1 MEVNQKDQDVLLVNE
16 NGDTKL
22 NVVAGLGEDGKPK
35 VVPPK
40 NENEPNFMRLDKQGN
55 VLDNF
60 MANFV
65 RQYKEPTH
73 FGFFKVSADQVENS
87 SIVMQEMLKD
97 PNNPSNKSMLDSYRV
112 LPEDF
117 IQKEANQE
125 QVSPHQENTKP
136 EFKPLDESRI
146 DWNQLERLGVTRETL
161 EKNGSLEAMLN
172 WKKSPE
178 LIPITPK
185 FDDITLRTEARL
197 SFRETADGH
206 ITVGIHAIRKE
217 PELDRPFFNVRLS
230 NEDKQNLLNTGN
242 AGRLIKIEPIK
253 GQPIS
258 AYVSVDK
265 LTNELVACR
274 ADKIRIPAEIKGI
287 KLDDNQKQKLSG
299 GQTIY
304 LENMISKNG
313 KNFNATLQ
321 VNADKRGIEFRFDE
335 TQKQNHSNTQS
346 KTFSIP
352 EKIGGVELS
361 FKQQNN
367 LKNGDAIYIKGLKDK
382 LGQEY
387 NAYVRVNS
395 TYQKLDFFKWNPDK
409 SKSKDITSLQ
419 KEEIKQNK
427 EEPKKSKGMKL

>member
-16 NGDTKL
+16 NGGTKL
-22 NVVAGLGEDGKPK
+22 NVVAGLGEDGKPR

-97 PNNPSNKSMLDSYRV
+97 PDNPSNKSMLDSYRV
-112 LPEDF
+112 LPEEF
-117 IQKEANQE
+117 TKKEANQE

-197 SFRETADGH
+197 SFRGTADGR

-258 AYVSVDK
+258 AYVSVDR

-287 KLDDNQKQKLSG
+287 KLDENQKQKLSG
-299 GQTIY
+299 GQAIY

-352 EKIGGVELS
+352 EKIGGVVLS
-361 FKQQNN
+361 DKQQST

-395 TYQKLDFFKWNPDK
+395 TDQKLDFFKWNPDK
-409 SKSKDITSLQ
+409 SKSKDITPLQ

>member
-22 NVVAGLGEDGKPK
+22 NVVAGLGEDGKPR

-97 PNNPSNKSMLDSYRV
+97 PDNPSNKSMLDSYRI

-117 IQKEANQE
+117 TKKEANQE

-136 EFKPLDESRI
+136 EFKPIDESRI

-197 SFRETADGH
+197 SFRETEDGR

-217 PELDRPFFNVRLS
+217 PELDRPFFNIRLS

-287 KLDDNQKQKLSG
+287 KLDDNQKQKLSEG
-299 GQTIY
+299 RAIY

-346 KTFSIP
+346 KDFSITK
-352 EKIGGVELS
+352 KIGGVELS
-361 FKQQNN
+361 EKQQST

-395 TYQKLDFFKWNPDK
+395 TDQKLDFFKWNPDK
-409 SKSKDITSLQ
+409 SKSKDITPLQ

>member
-16 NGDTKL
+16 NGGTKL
-22 NVVAGLGEDGKPK
+22 NVVAGLGEDGKLK

-40 NENEPNFMRLDKQGN
+40 NENEPNFMKLDKQGN

-65 RQYKEPTH
+65 MQYKEPTH

-112 LPEDF
+112 LPEDI

-146 DWNQLERLGVTRETL
+146 DWTQLERLGVTRETL

-178 LIPITPK
+178 LISITPK

-197 SFRETADGH
+197 SFRETEDGR

-217 PELDRPFFNVRLS
+217 PELDRPLFNVRLS

-287 KLDDNQKQKLSG
+287 KLDDNQKQKLSEG
-299 GQTIY
+299 RAIY

-346 KTFSIP
+346 KDFSIP
-352 EKIGGVELS
+352 KKIGGVELS
-361 FKQQNN
+361 EKQQST

-395 TYQKLDFFKWNPDK
+395 TDQKLDFFKWNPDK
-409 SKSKDITSLQ
+409 SKSKDITPLQ
-419 KEEIKQNK
+419 KEEVKQNK

>member
-22 NVVAGLGEDGKPK
+22 NVVAGLGEDGMLK

-40 NENEPNFMRLDKQGN
+40 NENETSFMKLDKQGN

-60 MANFV
+60 MANFAM
-65 RQYKEPTH
+65 QYKEPSH
-73 FGFFKVSADQVENS
+73 FRFFKVSANQVENS

-97 PNNPSNKSMLDSYRV
+97 PDNPSNKSMLDSYRV

-117 IQKEANQE
+117 TQKEANQE
-125 QVSPHQENTKP
+125 QFSLHQENTKP

-146 DWNQLERLGVTRETL
+146 DWNQLERLGVTRESL
-161 EKNGSLEAMLN
+161 EKSGSLEAMLN

-197 SFRETADGH
+197 SFRETADGR

-258 AYVSVDK
+258 AYVSVDR
-265 LTNELVACR
+265 LTNEIVAYR
-274 ADKIRIPAEIKGI
+274 ADKIRIPTEIKGI
-287 KLDDNQKQKLSG
+287 KLDVNQKQKLSE
-299 GQTIY
+299 GQAIY

-335 TQKQNHSNTQS
+335 TQKQNHSNTQN
-346 KTFSIP
+346 KAFSIP
-352 EKIGGVELS
+352 EKIGGVVLS
-361 FKQQNN
+361 DKQQSS

-382 LGQEY
+382 IGQEY

-395 TYQKLDFFKWNPDK
+395 TGQKLDFFKWNPDK
-409 SKSKDITSLQ
+409 SKSKDISQLQ

-427 EEPKKSKGMKL
+427 EESKKSKGIKQ

>member
-16 NGDTKL
+16 NGGTKL
-22 NVVAGLGEDGKPK
+22 NVVAGLGEDGKPR

-97 PNNPSNKSMLDSYRV
+97 PDNPSNKSMLDSYRV
-112 LPEDF
+112 LPEEF
-117 IQKEANQE
+117 TKKEANQE

-197 SFRETADGH
+197 SFRETADGR

-258 AYVSVDK
+258 AYVSVDR

-287 KLDDNQKQKLSG
+287 KLDENQKQKLSG
-299 GQTIY
+299 GQAIY

-352 EKIGGVELS
+352 EKIGGVVLS
-361 FKQQNN
+361 DKQQST

-395 TYQKLDFFKWNPDK
+395 TDQKLDFFKWNPDK
-409 SKSKDITSLQ
+409 SKSKDITPLQ

>member
-1 MEVNQKDQDVLLVNE
+1 MVNE
-16 NGDTKL
+16 TGNTNL
-22 NVVAGLGEDGKPK
+22 NVVAGLGEDGKPMI
-35 VVPPK
+35 VPPK

-97 PNNPSNKSMLDSYRV
+97 PDNPSNKSMLDSYRV

-125 QVSPHQENTKP
+125 EVSPHQENTKP

-146 DWNQLERLGVTRETL
+146 DWNQLERLGVTRDTL

-258 AYVSVDK
+258 AYVSVDR

-287 KLDDNQKQKLSG
+287 KLDDNQKQKLSEG
-299 GQTIY
+299 RAIY

-352 EKIGGVELS
+352 EKIGGVVLS
-361 FKQQNN
+361 DKQQST

-395 TYQKLDFFKWNPDK
+395 TDQKLDFFKWNPDK

>member
-35 VVPPK
+35 VVSPK

-73 FGFFKVSADQVENS
+73 FGFFKVSADQVENN

-117 IQKEANQE
+117 TQKEANQE

-197 SFRETADGH
+197 SFREMADGR

-258 AYVSVDK
+258 AYASVDR

-287 KLDDNQKQKLSG
+287 KLDDNQKQKLSE
-299 GQTIY
+299 GQAIY

-335 TQKQNHSNTQS
+335 TQKQNHSHTQS
-346 KTFSIP
+346 KAFSIP
-352 EKIGGVELS
+352 EKIGGVALS
-361 FKQQNN
+361 DKQQST

-395 TYQKLDFFKWNPDK
+395 TEQKLDFFKWNPGK
-409 SKSKDITSLQ
+409 SKSKDITPLQ
-419 KEEIKQNK
+419 KDEINQNK

>member
-16 NGDTKL
+16 NGGTKL
-22 NVVAGLGEDGKPK
+22 NVVAGLDEDGKPK

-40 NENEPNFMRLDKQGN
+40 NENEPNFMKLDKQGN

-65 RQYKEPTH
+65 LQYKEPTH

-97 PNNPSNKSMLDSYRV
+97 PDNPSNKNMLDSYRV
-112 LPEDF
+112 LPDDF

-125 QVSPHQENTKP
+125 QVSPHQENAKP
-136 EFKPLDESRI
+136 EFKPMDDSRI
-146 DWNQLERLGVTRETL
+146 DWTQLERLGVTRETL

-197 SFRETADGH
+197 SFREAADGR
-206 ITVGIHAIRKE
+206 ITVVIHAIRKE
-217 PELDRPFFNVRLS
+217 PELDRPFFNIRLS
-230 NEDKQNLLNTGN
+230 NEDKQNLQNTGN

-258 AYVSVDK
+258 AYVSIDK

-287 KLDDNQKQKLSG
+287 KLSENQKQKLSEG
-299 GQTIY
+299 HAIY
-304 LENMISKNG
+304 LEDMISKNG

-335 TQKQNHSNTQS
+335 TQKQNHSHNQS
-346 KTFSIP
+346 KAFSIP
-352 EKIGGVELS
+352 EKIGGVVLS
-361 FKQQNN
+361 DKQQST
-367 LKNGDAIYIKGLKDK
+367 LKNGDAVYIKGLKDK
-382 LGQEY
+382 LGKEY
-387 NAYVRVNS
+387 NAYVRMNS
-395 TYQKLDFFKWNPDK
+395 NEQKLDFFKWNPDK
-409 SKSKDITSLQ
+409 SKSKDITPLQ

>member
-22 NVVAGLGEDGKPK
+22 NVVAGLGEDGKPR

-60 MANFV
+60 MTNFV

-97 PNNPSNKSMLDSYRV
+97 PDNPSNKSMLDSYRV

-117 IQKEANQE
+117 TQKETNQE
-125 QVSPHQENTKP
+125 HVSPHQENTKP

-146 DWNQLERLGVTRETL
+146 DWNQLERLGVTRDTL

-172 WKKSPE
+172 WKKTPE

-197 SFRETADGH
+197 SFREMADGR

-287 KLDDNQKQKLSG
+287 KLDDNQKQKLSE
-299 GQTIY
+299 GQAIY

-335 TQKQNHSNTQS
+335 TQKQNHTNTQS
-346 KTFSIP
+346 KDFSIP
-352 EKIGGVELS
+352 KKIGGVELS
-361 FKQQNN
+361 EKQQST

-395 TYQKLDFFKWNPDK
+395 TDQKLDFFKWNPDK
-409 SKSKDITSLQ
+409 SKSKDITPLQ

>member
-1 MEVNQKDQDVLLVNE
+1 MEVNQKDQDVLMVNE

-22 NVVAGLGEDGKPK
+22 NVVAGLGEDGKPM

-40 NENEPNFMRLDKQGN
+40 NESESNFMRLDKQGN

-65 RQYKEPTH
+65 RQYKKPTH

-117 IQKEANQE
+117 TKKGANQE
-125 QVSPHQENTKP
+125 QVSPHQESTKP

-197 SFRETADGH
+197 SFRETADGR
-206 ITVGIHAIRKE
+206 ITVSIHAIRKE

-258 AYVSVDK
+258 AYVSVDR

-287 KLDDNQKQKLSG
+287 KLDENQKQKLSEG
-299 GQTIY
+299 RAIY

-313 KNFNATLQ
+313 KSFNATLQ

-346 KTFSIP
+346 KDFSIP
-352 EKIGGVELS
+352 KKIGGVVLS
-361 FKQQNN
+361 DKQQST

-395 TYQKLDFFKWNPDK
+395 TEHKLDFFKWNPEK
-409 SKSKDITSLQ
+409 SKSKDITPLQ

>member
-22 NVVAGLGEDGKPK
+22 NVIAGLGKDGKLK

-40 NENEPNFMRLDKQGN
+40 NENESNFMKLDKQGN

-60 MANFV
+60 MSNFV
-65 RQYKEPTH
+65 MQYKEPTR
-73 FGFFKVSADQVENS
+73 FGFFKVSAGQVENN
-87 SIVMQEMLKD
+87 SIVMQEMLNN

-125 QVSPHQENTKP
+125 QVSPHQENAKP
-136 EFKPLDESRI
+136 EFKPIDESRI
-146 DWNQLERLGVTRETL
+146 NWNQLERLGVTRETL

-197 SFRETADGH
+197 SFHETADGR

-217 PELDRPFFNVRLS
+217 PDLDRPFFNVRLS

-274 ADKIRIPAEIKGI
+274 ADKILIPAEIKGT
-287 KLDDNQKQKLSG
+287 KLDDNQKQKLS
-299 GQTIY
+299 
-304 LENMISKNG
+304 E
-313 KNFNATLQ
+313 
-321 VNADKRGIEFRFDE
+321 
-335 TQKQNHSNTQS
+335 
-346 KTFSIP
+346 
-352 EKIGGVELS
+352 
-361 FKQQNN
+361 
-367 LKNGDAIYIKGLKDK
+367 
-382 LGQEY
+382 
-387 NAYVRVNS
+387 
-395 TYQKLDFFKWNPDK
+395 
-409 SKSKDITSLQ
+409 
-419 KEEIKQNK
+419 
-427 EEPKKSKGMKL
+427 

>member
-22 NVVAGLGEDGKPK
+22 NVVAGLGEDGKPR

-40 NENEPNFMRLDKQGN
+40 NENEPNFMKLDKQGN

-117 IQKEANQE
+117 TKKEANQE

-136 EFKPLDESRI
+136 EFKPIDESRI

-197 SFRETADGH
+197 SFRKTADGR
-206 ITVGIHAIRKE
+206 ITVSIHAIRKE

-274 ADKIRIPAEIKGI
+274 ADKIRIPAEIKGM
-287 KLDDNQKQKLSG
+287 KLSENQKQKLSE
-299 GQTIY
+299 GQAIY

-321 VNADKRGIEFRFDE
+321 VNADKRGIMFRFDE

-346 KTFSIP
+346 KAFSIT
-352 EKIGGVELS
+352 EKIGGVVLS
-361 FKQQNN
+361 EKQQSI

-395 TYQKLDFFKWNPDK
+395 TEQKLDFFKWNPEK
-409 SKSKDITSLQ
+409 SKSKDITPLQ
-419 KEEIKQNK
+419 KEENKQNK

>member
-22 NVVAGLGEDGKPK
+22 NVVAGLGEDGKLK

-97 PNNPSNKSMLDSYRV
+97 PDNPSNKSMLDSYRV

-117 IQKEANQE
+117 TQKKVNQE

-197 SFRETADGH
+197 SFRETADGP

-287 KLDDNQKQKLSG
+287 KLDDNQKQKLSEG
-299 GQTIY
+299 RAIY

-346 KTFSIP
+346 KDFSLP
-352 EKIGGVELS
+352 KKIGGVELS
-361 FKQQNN
+361 EKQQSN

-395 TYQKLDFFKWNPDK
+395 TDQKLDFFKWNPDK
-409 SKSKDITSLQ
+409 SKSKDITPLQ

>member
-22 NVVAGLGEDGKPK
+22 NVVAGLGEDGNLK

-40 NENEPNFMRLDKQGN
+40 NENEANFMKLDKHGN

-73 FGFFKVSADQVENS
+73 FGFFKVSAGQVENS

-97 PNNPSNKSMLDSYRV
+97 PDNPSNKSMLDSYRV
-112 LPEDF
+112 LPDDY

-146 DWNQLERLGVTRETL
+146 DWNQLERLGVTRDTL
-161 EKNGSLEAMLN
+161 EKNGSLETMLN

-197 SFRETADGH
+197 SFRETADGR

-265 LTNELVACR
+265 LTNELVACQ

-287 KLDDNQKQKLSG
+287 KLSENQKQKLSE
-299 GQTIY
+299 GQAIY
-304 LENMISKNG
+304 LEDMISKNG

-335 TQKQNHSNTQS
+335 TQKQNHSNTQH
-346 KTFSIP
+346 KAFSIP

-361 FKQQNN
+361 LKQQNN
-367 LKNGDAIYIKGLKDK
+367 LKNGDTIYIKGLKDK

-387 NAYVRVNS
+387 NAYVRLNNS
-395 TYQKLDFFKWNPDK
+395 EQKLDFFKWNPEK
-409 SKSKDITSLQ
+409 SKSKDITPLQ

-427 EEPKKSKGMKL
+427 EEPKKSKGIKL

>member
-22 NVVAGLGEDGKPK
+22 NVVAGLGEDGKPR
-35 VVPPK
+35 VVPPR

-73 FGFFKVSADQVENS
+73 FGFFKVSADKVENS

-97 PNNPSNKSMLDSYRV
+97 PDNPSNKSMLDSYRV

-117 IQKEANQE
+117 TQKEANQE
-125 QVSPHQENTKP
+125 QVSQHQENTKQ

-146 DWNQLERLGVTRETL
+146 DWSQLERLGVTRETL

-178 LIPITPK
+178 LISITPK
-185 FDDITLRTEARL
+185 FDEITLRTEARL
-197 SFRETADGH
+197 SFRETADGR

-287 KLDDNQKQKLSG
+287 KLDENQKQKLSEG
-299 GQTIY
+299 RAIY

-346 KTFSIP
+346 KDFSIP
-352 EKIGGVELS
+352 KKIGGVELS
-361 FKQQNN
+361 EKQQST
-367 LKNGDAIYIKGLKDK
+367 LKNGNAIYIKGLKDK

-395 TYQKLDFFKWNPDK
+395 TDQKLDFFKWNPDK
-409 SKSKDITSLQ
+409 SKSKDITPLQ

>member
-16 NGDTKL
+16 NGGTKL
-22 NVVAGLGEDGKPK
+22 NVVAGLDKDGKPK
-35 VVPPK
+35 IVPAK
-40 NENEPNFMRLDKQGN
+40 NENEPIFLKLDKQGN

-60 MANFV
+60 MSNFV
-65 RQYKEPTH
+65 MQYKEPSH
-73 FGFFKVSADQVENS
+73 FGFFIISADQVENS
-87 SIVMQEMLKD
+87 SIVIQEMLKD
-97 PNNPSNKSMLDSYRV
+97 PDNPSNKSMLDSYRV

-125 QVSPHQENTKP
+125 PVSLHQENTKP
-136 EFKPLDESRI
+136 EFKPIDESRI
-146 DWNQLERLGVTRETL
+146 DWSQLERLGVTRETL

-197 SFRETADGH
+197 SFREAADGR
-206 ITVGIHAIRKE
+206 ITVVIHAIRKE
-217 PELDRPFFNVRLS
+217 PELDRPFFNIRLS
-230 NEDKQNLLNTGN
+230 NEDKQNLQNTGN

-258 AYVSVDK
+258 AYVSIDK

-287 KLDDNQKQKLSG
+287 KLDENQKQKLSE
-299 GQTIY
+299 GQAIY

-335 TQKQNHSNTQS
+335 TQKQNHSNNQRKAFTV
-346 KTFSIP
+346 P

-361 FKQQNN
+361 LKQQNN
-367 LKNGDAIYIKGLKDK
+367 LKNGDAVYIKGLKDK
-382 LGQEY
+382 FGKEY

-395 TYQKLDFFKWNPDK
+395 TEQKLDFFKWNPDK
-409 SKSKDITSLQ
+409 SKSKDITPLQ

>member
-22 NVVAGLGEDGKPK
+22 NVVAGLGEDGKPR

-97 PNNPSNKSMLDSYRV
+97 PDNPSNKSMLDSYRV
-112 LPEDF
+112 LPEDI

-185 FDDITLRTEARL
+185 FDDITLRSEARL
-197 SFRETADGH
+197 SFRETEDGR

-258 AYVSVDK
+258 AYVSVDR

-287 KLDDNQKQKLSG
+287 KLGENQKQKLSEG
-299 GQTIY
+299 RAIY

-346 KTFSIP
+346 KDFSMP
-352 EKIGGVELS
+352 KKIGGVELS
-361 FKQQNN
+361 EKQQST

-395 TYQKLDFFKWNPDK
+395 TEQKLDFFKWNPDK
-409 SKSKDITSLQ
+409 SKVKDITPLQ

>member
-22 NVVAGLGEDGKPK
+22 NVVAGLGKDGKLK

-40 NENEPNFMRLDKQGN
+40 NENESNFMKLDKQGN

-60 MANFV
+60 MSNFV
-65 RQYKEPTH
+65 MQYKEPTR
-73 FGFFKVSADQVENS
+73 FGFFKVSAGQVENN

-125 QVSPHQENTKP
+125 QVSPHQENAKP
-136 EFKPLDESRI
+136 EFKPIDESRI
-146 DWNQLERLGVTRETL
+146 NWNQLERLGVTRETL

-197 SFRETADGH
+197 SFHETADGR

-217 PELDRPFFNVRLS
+217 PDLDRPFFNVRLS

-274 ADKIRIPAEIKGI
+274 ADKILIPAEIKGI
-287 KLDDNQKQKLSG
+287 KLDDNQKQKLSE
-299 GQTIY
+299 GQAIY

-321 VNADKRGIEFRFDE
+321 VNADKRGIEFRFDD

-361 FKQQNN
+361 DKQQST
-367 LKNGDAIYIKGLKDK
+367 LKNGDTIYIKGLKDK

-387 NAYVRVNS
+387 NAYVRINS
-395 TYQKLDFFKWNPDK
+395 TEQKLDFFKWNPEK
-409 SKSKDITSLQ
+409 SKSKDITPLQ
-419 KEEIKQNK
+419 KDENKQNK
-427 EEPKKSKGMKL
+427 EELKKSKGIKL

>member
-22 NVVAGLGEDGKPK
+22 NVVAGLGEDGKPR

-73 FGFFKVSADQVENS
+73 FGFFKVSADQVENN

-117 IQKEANQE
+117 TQKEANRE

-197 SFRETADGH
+197 SFRETADGR

-258 AYVSVDK
+258 AYVSVDR

-287 KLDDNQKQKLSG
+287 KLSENQKQKLSE

-313 KNFNATLQ
+313 KSFNATLQ

-335 TQKQNHSNTQS
+335 TQKQNHSSTQS
-346 KTFSIP
+346 KDFSIP
-352 EKIGGVELS
+352 KKIGGVELS
-361 FKQQNN
+361 EKQQST
-367 LKNGDAIYIKGLKDK
+367 LKNGEVIYIKGLKDK

-387 NAYVRVNS
+387 NAYIRVNS
-395 TYQKLDFFKWNPDK
+395 NDQKLDFFKWNPEK
-409 SKSKDITSLQ
+409 SKSKDITPLQ

-427 EEPKKSKGMKL
+427 VEPKKSKGMKL

>member
-22 NVVAGLGEDGKPK
+22 NVVTGLGEDGKPM

-40 NENEPNFMRLDKQGN
+40 NENESNFMRLDKQGN

-73 FGFFKVSADQVENS
+73 FGFFKVSADQVENN
-87 SIVMQEMLKD
+87 SIVMKEMLKD

-125 QVSPHQENTKP
+125 QVSPHQENIKP

-197 SFRETADGH
+197 SFRETADGR
-206 ITVGIHAIRKE
+206 ITISIHAIRKE

-287 KLDDNQKQKLSG
+287 KLSENQKQKLSE
-299 GQTIY
+299 GQAIY

-321 VNADKRGIEFRFDE
+321 VNADKRGIMFRFDE

-346 KTFSIP
+346 KAFSIT
-352 EKIGGVELS
+352 EKIGGVVLS
-361 FKQQNN
+361 DKQQSA

-395 TYQKLDFFKWNPDK
+395 TEQKLDFFKWNPGK
-409 SKSKDITSLQ
+409 SKSIDITPLQ

>member
-22 NVVAGLGEDGKPK
+22 NVVAGLGEDGKPR
-35 VVPPK
+35 VVSPK

-73 FGFFKVSADQVENS
+73 FGFFKVSADQVENN

-117 IQKEANQE
+117 TQKEANQE

-197 SFRETADGH
+197 SFRETADGR

-287 KLDDNQKQKLSG
+287 KLDDNQKQKLSEG
-299 GQTIY
+299 RAIC

-346 KTFSIP
+346 KDFSLP
-352 EKIGGVELS
+352 KKIGGVELS
-361 FKQQNN
+361 EKQQSN

-395 TYQKLDFFKWNPDK
+395 TDQKLDFFKWNPDK
-409 SKSKDITSLQ
+409 SKSKDITPLQ

>member
-22 NVVAGLGEDGKPK
+22 NVVAGLGEDGKLK

-40 NENEPNFMRLDKQGN
+40 NENEPNFMKLDKQSN

-65 RQYKEPTH
+65 MQYKEPTH

-112 LPEDF
+112 LPEDI

-146 DWNQLERLGVTRETL
+146 DWDQLERLGVTRETL

-178 LIPITPK
+178 LISITPK

-197 SFRETADGH
+197 SFRETEDGR

-217 PELDRPFFNVRLS
+217 PELDRPLFNVRLS

-287 KLDDNQKQKLSG
+287 KLDDNQKQKLFG
-299 GQTIY
+299 GQAIY

-346 KTFSIP
+346 KDFSIP
-352 EKIGGVELS
+352 KKIGGVELS
-361 FKQQNN
+361 EKQQST

-395 TYQKLDFFKWNPDK
+395 TDQKLDFFKWNPDK
-409 SKSKDITSLQ
+409 SKSKDITPLQ

-427 EEPKKSKGMKL
+427 EEPKRSKGMKL

>member
-1 MEVNQKDQDVLLVNE
+1 MEVNQKDHDVLLVNE

-22 NVVAGLGEDGKPK
+22 NVVAGLGEDGRPK

-40 NENEPNFMRLDKQGN
+40 NENEPSFMRLDKQGN

-65 RQYKEPTH
+65 MQYKEPTH
-73 FGFFKVSADQVENS
+73 FGFFKVSAGEVENN

-97 PNNPSNKSMLDSYRV
+97 PDNPSNKNMLDSYRV

-125 QVSPHQENTKP
+125 QVSTNQENAKP
-136 EFKPLDESRI
+136 AFKPIDGSRI

-161 EKNGSLEAMLN
+161 EKNGSLEAMLY

-178 LIPITPK
+178 LISITPK

-197 SFRETADGH
+197 SFREKADGSL
-206 ITVGIHAIRKE
+206 TVAIHAIRKE
-217 PELDRPFFNVRLS
+217 PELDRPFFNVWLS

-242 AGRLIKIEPIK
+242 AGRLINIEPIK

-258 AYVSVDK
+258 SYVSIDR

-274 ADKIRIPAEIKGI
+274 ADKIRIPTEIKGI
-287 KLDDNQKQKLSG
+287 ILDDNQKQKLSEG
-299 GQTIY
+299 KAIY

-321 VNADKRGIEFRFDE
+321 VNSDKRGIEFRFDQ
-335 TQKQNHSNTQS
+335 TQKKNQSNTQR
-346 KTFSIP
+346 KDFSIP
-352 EKIGGVELS
+352 VKIGGVELS
-361 FKQQNN
+361 DKEQSS
-367 LKNGDAIYIKGLKDK
+367 LKNGDVVYVKGLKDK
-382 LGQEY
+382 LGKEY
-387 NAYVRVNS
+387 NSYIRVNS
-395 TYQKLDFFKWNPDK
+395 ANQKLDFYKYNPEKAK
-409 SKSKDITSLQ
+409 SKEISPIQ
-419 KEEIKQNK
+419 KGEIKQNK
-427 EEPKKSKGMKL
+427 EEPKKSKGIKM

>member
-22 NVVAGLGEDGKPK
+22 NVVAGLGEDGKPR

-40 NENEPNFMRLDKQGN
+40 NENEPNFMKLDKQGN

-73 FGFFKVSADQVENS
+73 FGFFKVSADQVENN

-117 IQKEANQE
+117 TKKEANQE

-136 EFKPLDESRI
+136 EFKPIDESRI

-197 SFRETADGH
+197 SFRKTADGR
-206 ITVGIHAIRKE
+206 ITVSIHAIRKE

-274 ADKIRIPAEIKGI
+274 ADKIRIPAEIKGM
-287 KLDDNQKQKLSG
+287 KLSENQKQKLSE
-299 GQTIY
+299 GQAIY

-321 VNADKRGIEFRFDE
+321 VNADKRGIMFRFDE

-346 KTFSIP
+346 KAFSIT
-352 EKIGGVELS
+352 EKIGGVVLS
-361 FKQQNN
+361 EKQQSI

-395 TYQKLDFFKWNPDK
+395 TEQKLDFFKWNPEK
-409 SKSKDITSLQ
+409 SKSKDITPLQ
-419 KEEIKQNK
+419 KEENKQNK

>member
-1 MEVNQKDQDVLLVNE
+1 MEVNQKDQDVLLVNKTG
-16 NGDTKL
+16 NTKL
-22 NVVAGLGEDGKPK
+22 NVVAGLGEDGMLK

-40 NENEPNFMRLDKQGN
+40 NENESNFMKLDKQGN

-65 RQYKEPTH
+65 MQYKEPTH
-73 FGFFKVSADQVENS
+73 FRFFKVSADQVENS

-97 PNNPSNKSMLDSYRV
+97 PNNPSNKCMLDSYRV

-117 IQKEANQE
+117 TQKEANQE
-125 QVSPHQENTKP
+125 QASPHQENTKP

-185 FDDITLRTEARL
+185 FDEITLRTEARL
-197 SFRETADGH
+197 SFRETEDGR

-258 AYVSVDK
+258 AYVSVDR

-274 ADKIRIPAEIKGI
+274 VDKIRIPAEIKGI
-287 KLDDNQKQKLSG
+287 KLDDNQKQKLSEG
-299 GQTIY
+299 RAIY

-321 VNADKRGIEFRFDE
+321 INADKRGIEFRFDE

-346 KTFSIP
+346 KDFSIP
-352 EKIGGVELS
+352 KKIGGVELS
-361 FKQQNN
+361 EKQQST

-395 TYQKLDFFKWNPDK
+395 TDQKLDFFKWNPDK
-409 SKSKDITSLQ
+409 SKSKDITPLQ

>member
-22 NVVAGLGEDGKPK
+22 NVVAGLGEDGKLK

-40 NENEPNFMRLDKQGN
+40 NENESNFMKIDKQGN

-65 RQYKEPTH
+65 MQYKEPTH

-97 PNNPSNKSMLDSYRV
+97 PDNPSNKSMLDSYRV

-125 QVSPHQENTKP
+125 EVSPHQENTKP

-146 DWNQLERLGVTRETL
+146 DWNQLERLGVTRDTL

-258 AYVSVDK
+258 AYVSVDR

-287 KLDDNQKQKLSG
+287 KLDDNQKQKLSEG
-299 GQTIY
+299 RAIY

-346 KTFSIP
+346 KDFSIP
-352 EKIGGVELS
+352 KKIGGVELS
-361 FKQQNN
+361 EKQQST

-395 TYQKLDFFKWNPDK
+395 TDQKLDFFKWNPDK
-409 SKSKDITSLQ
+409 SKSKDITPLQ
-419 KEEIKQNK
+419 KEEVKQNK
-427 EEPKKSKGMKL
+427 EEPKKSKGMKQ

>member
-22 NVVAGLGEDGKPK
+22 NVVAGLGEDGKPR

-97 PNNPSNKSMLDSYRV
+97 PDNPSNKSMLDSYRV

-136 EFKPLDESRI
+136 EFKPIDESRI

-197 SFRETADGH
+197 SFRETEDGR

-217 PELDRPFFNVRLS
+217 PELDRPFFNIRLS

-287 KLDDNQKQKLSG
+287 KLDDNQKQKLSEG
-299 GQTIY
+299 RAIY

-346 KTFSIP
+346 KDFSITK
-352 EKIGGVELS
+352 KIGGVELS
-361 FKQQNN
+361 EKQQST

-395 TYQKLDFFKWNPDK
+395 TDQKLDFFKWNPDK
-409 SKSKDITSLQ
+409 SKSKDITPLQ

>member
-1 MEVNQKDQDVLLVNE
+1 MEVNQKNQDVLLVNE
-16 NGDTKL
+16 KGDTKL
-22 NVVAGLGEDGKPK
+22 NVVAGLGEDGKPM

-40 NENEPNFMRLDKQGN
+40 NENEPNFMKLDKQGN

-87 SIVMQEMLKD
+87 SIVIQEMLKD

-117 IQKEANQE
+117 TQKEANQE
-125 QVSPHQENTKP
+125 QVSPHLENTKP

-197 SFRETADGH
+197 SFRETVDGR
-206 ITVGIHAIRKE
+206 ITIGIHAIRKE
-217 PELDRPFFNVRLS
+217 PELDRPFFNVWLS

-258 AYVSVDK
+258 AYVSVDR
-265 LTNELVACR
+265 LTNELIACR
-274 ADKIRIPAEIKGI
+274 ADKIRIPAEIKCI
-287 KLDDNQKQKLSG
+287 KLDENQKQKLSE
-299 GQTIY
+299 GQAIY

-335 TQKQNHSNTQS
+335 TQKQKHSNTQS
-346 KTFSIP
+346 KAFSIP
-352 EKIGGVELS
+352 EKIGGVVLS
-361 FKQQNN
+361 DKQQST

-387 NAYVRVNS
+387 NAYVRVNN
-395 TYQKLDFFKWNPDK
+395 TDQKLDFFKWTPEK
-409 SKSKDITSLQ
+409 SKSKNITPLQ

>member
-1 MEVNQKDQDVLLVNE
+1 M
-16 NGDTKL
+16 
-22 NVVAGLGEDGKPK
+22 
-35 VVPPK
+35 
-40 NENEPNFMRLDKQGN
+40 
-55 VLDNF
+55 
-60 MANFV
+60 
-65 RQYKEPTH
+65 
-73 FGFFKVSADQVENS
+73 
-87 SIVMQEMLKD
+87 
-97 PNNPSNKSMLDSYRV
+97 
-112 LPEDF
+112 
-117 IQKEANQE
+117 
-125 QVSPHQENTKP
+125 
-136 EFKPLDESRI
+136 
-146 DWNQLERLGVTRETL
+146 TRDTL
-161 EKNGSLEAMLN
+161 EKSGSLEAMLN

-287 KLDDNQKQKLSG
+287 KLDDNQKQKLSEG
-299 GQTIY
+299 RAIY

-321 VNADKRGIEFRFDE
+321 VNADKRGIMFRFDE

-346 KTFSIP
+346 KDFSIP
-352 EKIGGVELS
+352 KKIGGVELS
-361 FKQQNN
+361 EKQQST

-395 TYQKLDFFKWNPDK
+395 TEQKLDFFKWNPEK
-409 SKSKDITSLQ
+409 SKSKDITPLQ

-427 EEPKKSKGMKL
+427 EEPKKSKGIKL

>member
-16 NGDTKL
+16 NGGTKL
-22 NVVAGLGEDGKPK
+22 SVVAGLGEDGKPR

-73 FGFFKVSADQVENS
+73 FGFFKVSADQVENN

-117 IQKEANQE
+117 TQKEANQE
-125 QVSPHQENTKP
+125 QGSPHQENTKP

-146 DWNQLERLGVTRETL
+146 DWNQLERLGVTRDTL

-197 SFRETADGH
+197 SFRETADGR
-206 ITVGIHAIRKE
+206 ITVSIHAIRKE

-253 GQPIS
+253 GQPIA

-299 GQTIY
+299 GQAIY